1 MTLKFDKM
9 KDVLIR
15 SKLEFIS
22 FQNLSDLDLTL
33 RVTTEWLFWMLY
45 WNDYGDKN
53 NKSNIETFPRNIL
66 HMLSPSRKTECNKIY
81 FLKESMERIWRQ
93 MCICILYL
101 TLHPRHTLHIFQ
113 SNYDSVLIGIL
124 SSNRALRTYRNV
136 RPKIVFSCDS
146 TQKIPNFTCTTSAM

>member
-101 TLHPRHTLHIFQ
+101 SMSYFFL
-113 SNYDSVLIGIL
+113 
-124 SSNRALRTYRNV
+124 
-136 RPKIVFSCDS
+136 
-146 TQKIPNFTCTTSAM
+146 